1 MPPKDNASRQP
12 IRDFSRAQ
20 IFALFLAFCAVISIP
35 VLTHKL
41 PPLSDYV
48 NHLARM
54 YVIDAEGK
62 DAYLDRFYEIH
73 WQIIPNLMMDMVVP
87 TLARIVNIYLAGQ
100 LFLISIFVLMVSG
113 TLALN
118 RALTGRWSALPLV
131 VVPLL
136 YNNLLLVG
144 VANYLFGIGLVLW
157 ALAAWVELRE
167 RA

>member
-1 MPPKDNASRQP
+1 MPPKDAASRSH
-12 IRDFSRAQ
+12 IRDFSRNQ
-20 IFALFLAFCAVISIP
+20 IFALFLGLCAVISIP

-54 YVIDAEGK
+54 YVIDAAGH

-87 TLARIVNIYLAGQ
+87 TLARIVNVYLAGQ
-100 LFLISIFVLMVSG
+100 FFLISIFVLILSG

-131 VVPLL
+131 AVPLL
-136 YNNLLLVG
+136 YNNMLLVG
-144 VANYLFGIGLVLW
+144 VVN
-157 ALAAWVELRE
+157 
-167 RA
+167 